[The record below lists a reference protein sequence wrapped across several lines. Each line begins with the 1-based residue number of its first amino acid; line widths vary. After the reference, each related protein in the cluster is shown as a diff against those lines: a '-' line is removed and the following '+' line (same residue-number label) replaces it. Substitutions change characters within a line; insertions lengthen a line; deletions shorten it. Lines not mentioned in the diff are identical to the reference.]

1 MSFPTKRILLNKSN
15 LIEQKKINLDEKIF
29 CTKLTSCDIILKKQ
43 SEFIGGKMDKNTF
56 QGKKYLYEILPM
68 LKWVA
73 EQVPGGFFVYSAKDP
88 YELFYVN
95 SAVLDIY
102 GCENLDEFKEL
113 TGYTFRG
120 MVHPDD
126 FEAIQES
133 IEEQIAD
140 PDNERLDHVEYRITR
155 KDGEIRW
162 IDDYGHFATFPE
174 HGDAFYVFI
183 SDITERRQI
192 QEEKLRMEIELEK
205 ERQASEIKAAFLFNI
220 SHDILTPLN
229 SIMGFTDL
237 ARRHLN
243 EPELLS
249 TYLEKVD
256 ESSKQM
262 LRLVNDLLDMSKITY
277 GKTQLRTEIC
287 YLEEQVLT
295 VVHAYKA
302 KAEAKNISL
311 ENVINLPREPVY
323 TDDVNFRKILSALLD
338 NAIKFTPMGGHVRL
352 TARKKKVSD
361 DANYVRCEFIVNDDG
376 IGMTE
381 EFMRRMYETFER
393 EETSTKTG
401 HISAGLGLAI
411 TKKLLDAMGGSIEAV
426 SEKGKGTTFTIG
438 MPFKIYR
445 EEDDNTQ
452 DAPTEKISSD
462 NYNHRILLVDD
473 IELNRMLA
481 ETILEESGF
490 SVETVSDGVEAVE
503 VFIKH
508 PPGYYDL
515 VLMDIQMPIMNGYEA
530 TRAIRAL
537 DRPDAKVLPI
547 IALSANSRDEDKRMS
562 MESGMN
568 YHIAKPFDVVQ
579 LIASVNKYIAAR
591 KEL

>member
-1 MSFPTKRILLNKSN
+1 MVKT
-15 LIEQKKINLDEKIF
+15 
-29 CTKLTSCDIILKKQ
+29 
-43 SEFIGGKMDKNTF
+43 TF
-56 QGKKYLYEILPM
+56 LGKKHLYEVLPM

-73 EQVPGGFFVYSAKDP
+73 EQVPGGFFVYSAKEP
-88 YELFYVN
+88 FEIFYVN
-95 SAVLDIY
+95 SEVLNIY

-120 MVHPDD
+120 MVYPED
-126 FEAIQES
+126 FDEIQKS

-140 PDNERLDHVEYRITR
+140 LDNDRLDHVEYRITR
-155 KDGEIRW
+155 KDGTIRW
-162 IDDYGHFATFPE
+162 IDDYGHFANFPE

-183 SDITERRQI
+183 SDITERRQM
-192 QEEKLRMEIELEK
+192 QEEKLRMEMELDKEK
-205 ERQASEIKAAFLFNI
+205 QANDIKAAFLFNI

-229 SIMGFTDL
+229 AIMGFTDL

-243 EPELLS
+243 EPELLKD
-249 TYLEKVD
+249 YLAKVD
-256 ESSKQM
+256 ESGRQM
-262 LRLVNDLLDMSKITY
+262 LNLVNDLLDMSKITY
-277 GKTQLRTEIC
+277 GKTKLRSEIC
-287 YLEEQVLT
+287 DLEEQVLV
-295 VVHAYKA
+295 VVHAFKHR
-302 KAEAKNISL
+302 AEEKNISL
-311 ENVINLPREPVY
+311 ESVINLPREMVY

-338 NAIKFTPMGGHVRL
+338 NAIKFTPAGGHVKL

-361 DANYVRCEFIVNDDG
+361 SGYLRCEFIISDNGV
-376 IGMTE
+376 GMTE
-381 EFMRRMYETFER
+381 DFMRRMYETFER
-393 EETSTKTG
+393 EESSTKTG

-411 TKKLLDAMGGSIEAV
+411 AKKLIDAMGGSIDAE
-426 SEKGKGTTFTIG
+426 SKKGEGTTFTVG
-438 MPFKIYR
+438 LPFKIVR
-445 EEDDNTQ
+445 DEETDNAPVEVESITTDDNY
-452 DAPTEKISSD
+452 K
-462 NYNHRILLVDD
+462 HRILLVDD

-490 SVETVSDGVEAVE
+490 SVETVADGCEAVE
-503 VFIKH
+503 VFVKH

-530 TRAIRAL
+530 TRAIRSL

-579 LIASVNKYIAAR
+579 LIAAVNKYIAAR
-591 KEL
+591 ESGN

>member
-1 MSFPTKRILLNKSN
+1 MGRNNFL
-15 LIEQKKINLDEKIF
+15 
-29 CTKLTSCDIILKKQ
+29 
-43 SEFIGGKMDKNTF
+43 
-56 QGKKYLYEILPM
+56 GKKYLYEVLPM

-73 EQVPGGFFVYSAKDP
+73 EQVPGGFFVYSAKEP
-88 YELFYVN
+88 FEIFYVN
-95 SAVLDIY
+95 NEVLNIY
-102 GCENLDEFKEL
+102 GCENLDEFRDL
-113 TGYTFRG
+113 TGYTFKG
-120 MVHPDD
+120 MVYPDD
-126 FEAIQES
+126 FDAIQES

-140 PDNERLDHVEYRITR
+140 PENDRLDHVEYRITR
-155 KDGEIRW
+155 KDGEVRW

-183 SDITERRQI
+183 SDITERRLI
-192 QEEKLRMEIELEK
+192 QEEKLRMEMELEK

-229 SIMGFTDL
+229 SIRGFTEL

-243 EPELLS
+243 EPELLK

-256 ESSKQM
+256 ESSLQM
-262 LRLVNDLLDMSKITY
+262 LSLVNDLLDMSKITY
-277 GKTQLRTEIC
+277 GKTHLRSEIC
-287 YLEEQVLT
+287 DLEEQVLV
-295 VVHAYKA
+295 VVHAFKHH
-302 KAEAKNISL
+302 AEKKNISL
-311 ENVINLPREPVY
+311 ECVTNLPREMVY

-338 NAIKFTPMGGHVRL
+338 NAIKFTPNGGHVKIS
-352 TARKKKVSD
+352 AKKKKVSD
-361 DANYVRCEFIVNDDG
+361 SGYLRCEFVISDDG
-376 IGMTE
+376 AGMTP
-381 EFMRRMYETFER
+381 EFMKRMYETFER

-411 TKKLLDAMGGSIEAV
+411 TKKLIEAMGGSIDAV
-426 SEKGKGTTFTIG
+426 SEKGKGTTFTVG

-445 EEDDNTQ
+445 GEDEDK
-452 DAPTEKISSD
+452 DAPLEKFVD
-462 NYNHRILLVDD
+462 AENCGDRILLVDD

-490 SVETVSDGVEAVE
+490 SVETVADGVEAVE
-503 VFIKH
+503 AFTKH

-579 LIASVNKYIAAR
+579 LIAAVNKYIAAR
-591 KEL
+591 KDL

>member
-1 MSFPTKRILLNKSN
+1 MGRNNFL
-15 LIEQKKINLDEKIF
+15 
-29 CTKLTSCDIILKKQ
+29 
-43 SEFIGGKMDKNTF
+43 
-56 QGKKYLYEILPM
+56 GKKYLYEVLPM

-73 EQVPGGFFVYSAKDP
+73 EQVPGGFFVYSAKEP
-88 YELFYVN
+88 YELFYAN
-95 SAVLDIY
+95 SEVLNIY
-102 GCENLDEFKEL
+102 ACDNLDEFKEL
-113 TGYTFRG
+113 TGYTFQG

-126 FEAIQES
+126 FAAIQES

-140 PDNERLDHVEYRITR
+140 PENDHLDHVEYRITR

-192 QEEKLRMEIELEK
+192 QEEKLRMEMELEK

-229 SIMGFTDL
+229 AIMGFTDL

-243 EPELLS
+243 EPELLRN
-249 TYLEKVD
+249 YLAKVD

-262 LRLVNDLLDMSKITY
+262 LKLVNDLLDMSKITY
-277 GKTQLRTEIC
+277 GRTQLRNEIC
-287 YLEEQVLT
+287 DLEEQVLV
-295 VVHAYKA
+295 VVHAFKQR
-302 KAEAKNISL
+302 AEEKNISF
-311 ENVINLPREPVY
+311 ESVINLPREMVY
-323 TDDVNFRKILSALLD
+323 TDDVNFRKILSSLVD
-338 NAIKFTPMGGHVRL
+338 NAIKFTPPGGHVKL
-352 TARKKKVSD
+352 TAKKKKVSD
-361 DANYVRCEFIVNDDG
+361 AGYLRCEFIVSDDG
-376 IGMTE
+376 SGMAP

-426 SEKGKGTTFTIG
+426 SEKGKGTTFTVG
-438 MPFKIYR
+438 LPFKIYR
-445 EEDDNTQ
+445 EENEETK
-452 DAPTEKISSD
+452 DAPIEKINAED
-462 NYNHRILLVDD
+462 NYGHRILLVDD

-490 SVETVSDGVEAVE
+490 SVETVADGVEAVE
-503 VFIKH
+503 VFVKH

-530 TRAIRAL
+530 TRAIRPL

-579 LIASVNKYIAAR
+579 LIAAVNKYIAAR
-591 KEL
+591 KEI

>member
-1 MSFPTKRILLNKSN
+1 M
-15 LIEQKKINLDEKIF
+15 
-29 CTKLTSCDIILKKQ
+29 
-43 SEFIGGKMDKNTF
+43 GKTTF
-56 QGKKYLYEILPM
+56 LGKKHLYEVLPM

-73 EQVPGGFFVYSAKDP
+73 EQVPGGFFVYSAKEPFDI
-88 YELFYVN
+88 FYVN
-95 SAVLDIY
+95 SEVLNIY
-102 GCENLDEFKEL
+102 GCENLDEFREL

-120 MVHPDD
+120 MVYPDD
-126 FEAIQES
+126 FAAIQQS

-140 PDNERLDHVEYRITR
+140 PDNDRLDHVEYRITR
-155 KDGEIRW
+155 KDGTVRW

-205 ERQASEIKAAFLFNI
+205 ERQASEIKAAFLFSI

-229 SIMGFTDL
+229 AIMGFTDL

-243 EPELLS
+243 EPELLKD
-249 TYLEKVD
+249 YLAKVD
-256 ESSKQM
+256 ESSRQM
-262 LRLVNDLLDMSKITY
+262 LTLVNDLLDMSKITY
-277 GKTQLRTEIC
+277 GKTQLRSEIC
-287 YLEEQVLT
+287 DLEEQVLI
-295 VVHAYKA
+295 VVHAFTH
-302 KAEAKNISL
+302 KAEAKKISL
-311 ENVINLPREPVY
+311 ESVINLPREMVY
-323 TDDVNFRKILSALLD
+323 TDDVNFRKILSTLLD
-338 NAIKFTPMGGHVRL
+338 NAIKFTPEGGHVKI
-352 TARKKKVSD
+352 TARKKKVTD
-361 DANYVRCEFIVNDDG
+361 THLRCEFVVEDDG
-376 IGMTE
+376 VGMSE

-411 TKKLLDAMGGSIEAV
+411 AKKLLDAMGGSIYAESV
-426 SEKGKGTTFTIG
+426 KGKGTTFTVG
-438 MPFKIYR
+438 LPFKIYR
-445 EEDDNTQ
+445 EDEPKTFIEEIKALTSD
-452 DAPTEKISSD
+452 D

-490 SVETVSDGVEAVE
+490 SVETVADGCEAVE
-503 VFIKH
+503 VFTKH

-530 TRAIRAL
+530 TRAIRSL

-547 IALSANSRDEDKRMS
+547 IALSANSRDEDRRMS

-579 LIASVNKYIAAR
+579 LIAAVNKYIAAR
-591 KEL
+591 ESNA

>member
-1 MSFPTKRILLNKSN
+1 MGRT
-15 LIEQKKINLDEKIF
+15 
-29 CTKLTSCDIILKKQ
+29 
-43 SEFIGGKMDKNTF
+43 TF
-56 QGKKYLYEILPM
+56 LSKKYLYEVLPM

-73 EQVPGGFFVYSAKDP
+73 EQVPGGFFVYSANEPFDI
-88 YELFYVN
+88 FYVN
-95 SAVLDIY
+95 SEVLNIY

-120 MVHPDD
+120 MVYPDD
-126 FEAIQES
+126 FAAIQES

-140 PDNERLDHVEYRITR
+140 PENDRLDHVEYRITR
-155 KDGEIRW
+155 KDGTVRW

-183 SDITERRQI
+183 SDITERRQM
-192 QEEKLRMEIELEK
+192 QEEKLRMEMELDKEK
-205 ERQASEIKAAFLFNI
+205 QASEIKAAFLFNI

-229 SIMGFTDL
+229 AIMGFTDL

-243 EPELLS
+243 EPELLKD
-249 TYLEKVD
+249 YLAKVD
-256 ESSKQM
+256 ESSRQM
-262 LRLVNDLLDMSKITY
+262 LTLVNDLLDMSKITY
-277 GKTQLRTEIC
+277 GKTQIRKEVC
-287 YLEEQVLT
+287 DLEEQVLI
-295 VVHAYKA
+295 VVHAYKQ
-302 KAEAKNISL
+302 KADRKNISL
-311 ENVINLPREPVY
+311 ECVTNLPRELVY

-338 NAIKFTPMGGHVRL
+338 NAIKFTPEGGHVKIS
-352 TARKKKVSD
+352 AKKKKVSD
-361 DANYVRCEFIVNDDG
+361 AGYLRCEFIISDDG
-376 IGMTE
+376 VGMVPN
-381 EFMRRMYETFER
+381 FMKRMYETFER

-426 SEKGKGTTFTIG
+426 SEKGKGTTFTVG
-438 MPFKIYR
+438 LPFKIVR
-445 EEDDNTQ
+445 EGDEEEEL
-452 DAPTEKISSD
+452 PIEKINAED

-490 SVETVSDGVEAVE
+490 SVETVADGYEAVE
-503 VFIKH
+503 AFIKH

-530 TRAIRAL
+530 TRAIRSL

-547 IALSANSRDEDKRMS
+547 IALSANSRDEDRRMS

-591 KEL
+591 ENAVKN

>member
-1 MSFPTKRILLNKSN
+1 M
-15 LIEQKKINLDEKIF
+15 
-29 CTKLTSCDIILKKQ
+29 
-43 SEFIGGKMDKNTF
+43 GKTTF
-56 QGKKYLYEILPM
+56 LGKKHLYEVLPM

-73 EQVPGGFFVYSAKDP
+73 EQVPGGFFVYSAKEP
-88 YELFYVN
+88 YELFYAN

-102 GCENLDEFKEL
+102 ACNNLDEFKEL
-113 TGYTFRG
+113 TGYTFQG

-126 FEAIQES
+126 FAAIQES

-140 PDNERLDHVEYRITR
+140 PDNDHLDHVEYRITR

-183 SDITERRQI
+183 SDITERRLI

-205 ERQASEIKAAFLFNI
+205 EKQASEVKAAFLFSI

-229 SIMGFTDL
+229 SIRGFTEL
-237 ARRHLN
+237 ARRHIN
-243 EPELLS
+243 EPELLK

-256 ESSKQM
+256 ESSLQM
-262 LRLVNDLLDMSKITY
+262 LTLVNDLLDMSKITY
-277 GKTQLRTEIC
+277 GKTQLRSEIC
-287 YLEEQVLT
+287 DLEEQVLV
-295 VVHAYKA
+295 VVHAFKNR
-302 KAEAKNISL
+302 AEAKNISF
-311 ENVINLPREPVY
+311 ESVINLPREMVY
-323 TDDVNFRKILSALLD
+323 TDDVNFRKILSSLID
-338 NAIKFTPMGGHVRL
+338 NAIKFTPAGGHIKL
-352 TARKKKVSD
+352 TARKKKFSE
-361 DANYVRCEFIVNDDG
+361 DANYVRCEFVISDDG
-376 IGMTE
+376 VGMTE
-381 EFMRRMYETFER
+381 EFMKRMYETFER

-426 SEKGKGTTFTIG
+426 SKKGEGTTFTVG
-438 MPFKIYR
+438 LPFKIYR
-445 EEDDNTQ
+445 EEDSKTFVEEIKEFPDDNQ
-452 DAPTEKISSD
+452 S
-462 NYNHRILLVDD
+462 HRILLVDD

-490 SVETVSDGVEAVE
+490 SVETVADGVEAVE
-503 VFIKH
+503 VFVKH

-530 TRAIRAL
+530 TRAIRSL

-579 LIASVNKYIAAR
+579 LIAAVNKYIAAR
-591 KEL
+591 KDL

>member
-1 MSFPTKRILLNKSN
+1 M
-15 LIEQKKINLDEKIF
+15 
-29 CTKLTSCDIILKKQ
+29 
-43 SEFIGGKMDKNTF
+43 GKTTF
-56 QGKKYLYEILPM
+56 LGKKYLYEVLPM

-73 EQVPGGFFVYSAKDP
+73 EQVPGGFFVYSAKEP
-88 YELFYVN
+88 YELFYAN

-102 GCENLDEFKEL
+102 GCENLEEFREL
-113 TGYTFRG
+113 TGYTFKG
-120 MVHPDD
+120 MVYPDD
-126 FEAIQES
+126 FEEIQES

-140 PDNERLDHVEYRITR
+140 PDNDHLDHVEYRITR
-155 KDGEIRW
+155 KDGQIRW

-192 QEEKLRMEIELEK
+192 QEEKLRMEMELNREK
-205 ERQASEIKAAFLFNI
+205 QASEIKAAFLFNI

-229 SIMGFTDL
+229 SIRGFTEL
-237 ARRHLN
+237 ARRHIN
-243 EPELLS
+243 EPELLK

-256 ESSKQM
+256 ESSRQM
-262 LRLVNDLLDMSKITY
+262 LTLVNDLLDMSKITY
-277 GKTQLRTEIC
+277 GKTQLRNEVC
-287 YLEEQVLT
+287 DLEEQVLI
-295 VVHAYKA
+295 VIHAFKQR
-302 KAEAKNISL
+302 AEAKNISL
-311 ENVINLPREPVY
+311 ECVTNLPRELVY
-323 TDDVNFRKILSALLD
+323 TDDVNFRKILSALVD
-338 NAIKFTPMGGHVRL
+338 NAIKFTPTGGHVKL
-352 TARKKKVSD
+352 SAKKKKVSD
-361 DANYVRCEFIVNDDG
+361 AGYLRCEFVISDDG
-376 IGMTE
+376 VGMTA

-426 SEKGKGTTFTIG
+426 SEKGKGTTFTVG
-438 MPFKIYR
+438 LPFKIYR
-445 EEDDNTQ
+445 EEDEATK
-452 DAPTEKISSD
+452 DAPIEKFSTDD
-462 NYNHRILLVDD
+462 NGGHRILLVDD

-490 SVETVSDGVEAVE
+490 SVETVADGVEAVD
-503 VFIKH
+503 VFVKH

-579 LIASVNKYIAAR
+579 LIAAVNKYIAAR

>member
-1 MSFPTKRILLNKSN
+1 MGRT
-15 LIEQKKINLDEKIF
+15 
-29 CTKLTSCDIILKKQ
+29 
-43 SEFIGGKMDKNTF
+43 TF
-56 QGKKYLYEILPM
+56 LGKKYLYEVLPM

-73 EQVPGGFFVYSAKDP
+73 EQVPGGFFVYSAHEPFDI
-88 YELFYVN
+88 FYVN
-95 SAVLDIY
+95 TEVLNIY
-102 GCENLDEFKEL
+102 GCENLDEFREL

-120 MVHPDD
+120 MVYPDD
-126 FEAIQES
+126 FAAIQQS

-140 PDNERLDHVEYRITR
+140 PENDRLDHVEYRITR
-155 KDGEIRW
+155 KDGAIRW

-183 SDITERRQI
+183 SDITERRQM
-192 QEEKLRMEIELEK
+192 QEEKLRMEMELEK
-205 ERQASEIKAAFLFNI
+205 ERQASEIKAAFLFSI

-229 SIMGFTDL
+229 AIMGFTDL
-237 ARRHLN
+237 ARRHLH

-249 TYLEKVD
+249 DYLAKVD
-256 ESSKQM
+256 ESGRQM
-262 LRLVNDLLDMSKITY
+262 LTLVNDLLDMSKITY
-277 GKTQLRTEIC
+277 GKTQLRNEVC
-287 YLEEQVLT
+287 DLEEQVLI
-295 VVHAYKA
+295 VVHAFTH
-302 KAEAKNISL
+302 KAEAKNIAL
-311 ENVINLPREPVY
+311 ESVINLPREMVY
-323 TDDVNFRKILSALLD
+323 TDDVNFRKILSSLLD
-338 NAIKFTPMGGHVRL
+338 NAIKFTPEGGHVKL
-352 TARKKKVSD
+352 SARKKKISD
-361 DANYVRCEFIVNDDG
+361 AGYLRCEFVIEDDG
-376 IGMTE
+376 VGMSPD
-381 EFMRRMYETFER
+381 FMRRMYETFER

-411 TKKLLDAMGGSIEAV
+411 AKKLLDAMGGSIDV
-426 SEKGKGTTFTIG
+426 TSTKGVGTTFTVG
-438 MPFKIYR
+438 MPFKIVR
-445 EEDDNTQ
+445 DEATDN
-452 DAPTEKISSD
+452 APIETVNALD

-490 SVETVSDGVEAVE
+490 SVETVADGCEAVE
-503 VFIKH
+503 VFVKH

-579 LIASVNKYIAAR
+579 LIAAVNKYIAAR
-591 KEL
+591 QHNA

>member
-1 MSFPTKRILLNKSN
+1 MGKS
-15 LIEQKKINLDEKIF
+15 
-29 CTKLTSCDIILKKQ
+29 
-43 SEFIGGKMDKNTF
+43 TF
-56 QGKKYLYEILPM
+56 LGKKYLYEVLPM

-73 EQVPGGFFVYSAKDP
+73 EQVPGGFFVYSAKEP
-88 YELFYVN
+88 YELFYAN

-102 GCENLDEFKEL
+102 GCENLDEFREL
-113 TGYTFRG
+113 TGYTFQG
-120 MVHPDD
+120 MVYPED
-126 FEAIQES
+126 FDAIQES

-140 PDNERLDHVEYRITR
+140 PDNDRLDHVEYRITR

-183 SDITERRQI
+183 SDITERRLI
-192 QEEKLRMEIELEK
+192 QEEKLRMEMELEREK
-205 ERQASEIKAAFLFNI
+205 QASEIKAAFLFNI

-229 SIMGFTDL
+229 SIRGFTEL

-243 EPELLS
+243 EPELLKK
-249 TYLEKVD
+249 YLEKVD
-256 ESSKQM
+256 ESSLQM
-262 LRLVNDLLDMSKITY
+262 LTLVNDLLDMSKITY
-277 GKTQLRTEIC
+277 CKTQLRSEIC
-287 YLEEQVLT
+287 DLEEQVLV
-295 VVHAYKA
+295 VVHAFKHKA
-302 KAEAKNISL
+302 DKKNVSL
-311 ENVINLPREPVY
+311 ECVTNLPRELVY
-323 TDDVNFRKILSALLD
+323 TDDVNLRKILSALLD
-338 NAIKFTPMGGHVRL
+338 NAVKFTPEGGHVKL
-352 TARKKKVSD
+352 TAKKKKVSD
-361 DANYVRCEFIVNDDG
+361 AGYLRCEFIISDDG
-376 IGMTE
+376 VGMTA
-381 EFMRRMYETFER
+381 EFMKRMYETFER

-401 HISAGLGLAI
+401 YISAGLGLAI
-411 TKKLLDAMGGSIEAV
+411 AKKLIDAMGGSIEAV
-426 SEKGKGTTFTIG
+426 SEKDKGTTFTIG

-445 EEDDNTQ
+445 SEDDAEK
-452 DAPTEKISSD
+452 DAPIEKATADSFGD
-462 NYNHRILLVDD
+462 RILLVDD

-490 SVETVSDGVEAVE
+490 SVETVADGVEAVE
-503 VFIKH
+503 AFTKH

-579 LIASVNKYIAAR
+579 LIAAVNKYIAAR
-591 KEL
+591 KDL

>member
-1 MSFPTKRILLNKSN
+1 MGRT
-15 LIEQKKINLDEKIF
+15 
-29 CTKLTSCDIILKKQ
+29 
-43 SEFIGGKMDKNTF
+43 TF
-56 QGKKYLYEILPM
+56 LGKKHLYEVLPM

-73 EQVPGGFFVYSAKDP
+73 EQVPGGFFVYSAKEP
-88 YELFYVN
+88 YELFYAN
-95 SAVLDIY
+95 SAILDIY
-102 GCENLDEFKEL
+102 ACADLDEFKEL
-113 TGYTFRG
+113 TGYTFQG
-120 MVHPDD
+120 MVYPDD

-140 PDNERLDHVEYRITR
+140 PDNDRLDHVEYRIMR

-192 QEEKLRMEIELEK
+192 QEEKLRMEMQLEK
-205 ERQASEIKAAFLFNI
+205 ERQASEVKAAFLFNI

-243 EPELLS
+243 EPELLKN
-249 TYLEKVD
+249 YLAKVD

-262 LRLVNDLLDMSKITY
+262 LTLVNELLDMSKITY
-277 GKTQLRTEIC
+277 GKTQLRSEIC
-287 YLEEQVLT
+287 DLEEQVL
-295 VVHAYKA
+295 VVIHAFMNR
-302 KAEAKNISL
+302 AEEKNISL
-311 ENVINLPREPVY
+311 ESVINLPREMVY
-323 TDDVNFRKILSALLD
+323 TDDVNFRKILSTLVD
-338 NAIKFTPMGGHVRL
+338 NAIKFTPDGGHVRL
-352 TARKKKVSD
+352 TARKKKVSED
-361 DANYVRCEFIVNDDG
+361 SNYVRCEFVVSDDG
-376 IGMTE
+376 VGMTP
-381 EFMRRMYETFER
+381 EFMSRMYDTFER
-393 EETSTKTG
+393 EESSTKTG

-426 SEKGKGTTFTIG
+426 SEKGKGTTFTVG
-438 MPFKIYR
+438 LPFKIAH
-445 EEDDNTQ
+445 EGDAGKKENAIENFDTDN
-452 DAPTEKISSD
+452 
-462 NYNHRILLVDD
+462 NCGNRILLVDD

-490 SVETVSDGVEAVE
+490 SVETVADGVEAVE
-503 VFIKH
+503 AFSKH

-537 DRPDAKVLPI
+537 DRSDAKVLPI

>member
-1 MSFPTKRILLNKSN
+1 M
-15 LIEQKKINLDEKIF
+15 
-29 CTKLTSCDIILKKQ
+29 
-43 SEFIGGKMDKNTF
+43 GKTTF
-56 QGKKYLYEILPM
+56 LGKKYLYEVLPM

-73 EQVPGGFFVYSAKDP
+73 EQVPGGFFVYSAKEP
-88 YELFYVN
+88 YELFYAN

-113 TGYTFRG
+113 TGYTFQG
-120 MVHPDD
+120 MVYPDD
-126 FEAIQES
+126 FDAIQES

-140 PDNERLDHVEYRITR
+140 PDNDRLDHVEYRITR
-155 KDGEIRW
+155 KDGEVRW

-183 SDITERRQI
+183 SDITERRLV
-192 QEEKLRMEIELEK
+192 QEEKLRMEIELER
-205 ERQASEIKAAFLFNI
+205 ERQASEVKAAFLFSI

-229 SIMGFTDL
+229 SIRGFTEL

-243 EPELLS
+243 EPELLKS
-249 TYLEKVD
+249 YLEKVD
-256 ESSKQM
+256 ESSLQM
-262 LRLVNDLLDMSKITY
+262 LNLVNDLLDMSKITY
-277 GKTQLRTEIC
+277 GKTQLRSEVC
-287 YLEEQVLT
+287 DLEEQVLV
-295 VVHAYKA
+295 VVHAFKHR
-302 KAEAKNISL
+302 AESKNISL
-311 ENVINLPREPVY
+311 ECVTNLPREMVY
-323 TDDVNFRKILSALLD
+323 TDDVNLRKILSSLVD
-338 NAIKFTPMGGHVRL
+338 NAIKFTPTGGHVKL
-352 TARKKKVSD
+352 TARKKKISED
-361 DANYVRCEFIVNDDG
+361 TNYVRCEFTITDDG
-376 IGMTE
+376 VGMTA
-381 EFMRRMYETFER
+381 EFMKRMYETFER
-393 EETSTKTG
+393 EATSTETG

-411 TKKLLDAMGGSIEAV
+411 SKKLIDAMGGSIEAV
-426 SEKGKGTTFTIG
+426 SEKGKGTTFTVG
-438 MPFKIYR
+438 LPFKIYR
-445 EEDDNTQ
+445 EENEVDDA
-452 DAPTEKISSD
+452 APVEKISAED
-462 NYNHRILLVDD
+462 GYGNRILLVDD

-490 SVETVSDGVEAVE
+490 SVETVADGVEAVE
-503 VFIKH
+503 AFTKH

-579 LIASVNKYIAAR
+579 LVASVNKYIAAR

>member
-1 MSFPTKRILLNKSN
+1 M
-15 LIEQKKINLDEKIF
+15 
-29 CTKLTSCDIILKKQ
+29 
-43 SEFIGGKMDKNTF
+43 GKTTF
-56 QGKKYLYEILPM
+56 LGKKYLYEVLPM

-73 EQVPGGFFVYSAKDP
+73 EQVPGGFFVYSAKEPFDI
-88 YELFYVN
+88 FYVN
-95 SAVLDIY
+95 SEVLNIY
-102 GCENLDEFKEL
+102 GCANLDEFREL

-120 MVHPDD
+120 MVYPDD
-126 FEAIQES
+126 FDAIQQS

-140 PDNERLDHVEYRITR
+140 PDNDRLDHVEYRITR
-155 KDGEIRW
+155 KDGSVRW
-162 IDDYGHFATFPE
+162 IDDYGHFANFPE

-205 ERQASEIKAAFLFNI
+205 EKQASEIKAAFLFNI

-229 SIMGFTDL
+229 AIMGFTDL

-243 EPELLS
+243 EPELLKD
-249 TYLEKVD
+249 YLAKVD
-256 ESSKQM
+256 ESSRQM
-262 LRLVNDLLDMSKITY
+262 LNLVNDLLDMSKITY
-277 GKTQLRTEIC
+277 GKTKLRTEVC
-287 YLEEQVLT
+287 DLEEQVLV
-295 VVHAYKA
+295 VVHAFKFR
-302 KAEAKNISL
+302 AEEKNISL
-311 ENVINLPREPVY
+311 ESVINLPREMVY

-338 NAIKFTPMGGHVRL
+338 NAIKFTPSGGHVKL
-352 TARKKKVSD
+352 TARKKKISD
-361 DANYVRCEFIVNDDG
+361 AGYLRCEFIISDNGV
-376 IGMTE
+376 GMTDD
-381 EFMRRMYETFER
+381 FMRRMYETFER

-411 TKKLLDAMGGSIEAV
+411 TKKLIDAMGGSIEAV
-426 SEKGKGTTFTIG
+426 SKKGEGTTFTIG
-438 MPFKIYR
+438 LPFKIVR
-445 EEDDNTQ
+445 DEETDNAPAEIQAITTDDN
-452 DAPTEKISSD
+452 
-462 NYNHRILLVDD
+462 YRHRILLVDD

-490 SVETVSDGVEAVE
+490 SVETVADGCEAVE
-503 VFIKH
+503 VFVKH

-530 TRAIRAL
+530 TRAIRSL

-547 IALSANSRDEDKRMS
+547 IALSANSRDEDRRMS

-579 LIASVNKYIAAR
+579 LIAAVNKYIAAR
-591 KEL
+591 EAATQA